1 MKGRKILTQLAAV
14 AALAVLVAAPALAAP
29 QSLATVHAGASSV
42 EWQPAVAN
50 VGLAL
55 TVSGPQG
62 FYLRQEFKP
71 GESATFSVY
80 DKAGQLRPAGSYS
93 WELTPI
99 VQLDSATAGDLQA
112 ARDAA
117 PGTAGTL
124 QKAAKLPNVP
134 KLQSGSFTVADQAI
148 VAGGETEPGTSKPAR
163 PAGNSLSA
171 KDQVIADDLI
181 VQGSECVGQDC
192 VNNENFGFDT
202 LRLKENNLR
211 IKFEDTSNSGSFPT
225 TDWQLTANDSTN
237 GGADYFSIDDITDG
251 KTPFK
256 VLGNAPTNSIYVNS
270 SGNVGLGTSS
280 PVVELH
286 IADGD
291 TPTLRLEQNNSS
303 GFAAQT
309 WDVAGN
315 ETNFFVRDTTN
326 GSKIPFKIIPGAPT
340 NSLYVNNAGNIGVGT
355 SSPSEKVHVVGSDS
369 PEILIQDTTDNSND
383 KPGLVLRSPASVN
396 GGDWRFETDN
406 AGNFQIDYGPSTG
419 AEFLITD
426 TTGSTNGAVTI
437 AGDLTVNGVFSNP
450 SSRTLKEGFEPVDT
464 RKVLTKVMGLP
475 MNTWIYKKD
484 VQHRRHMGPIAED
497 FQSTFGLGTDANGKH
512 IYPIDVQGVTMAA
525 VQGLQHELTDVVTK
539 KDQQIQDLQQ
549 RLAELEKL
557 VNQLSQKE

>member
-1 MKGRKILTQLAAV
+1 MTSRPRATPRL
-14 AALAVLVAAPALAAP
+14 APA
-29 QSLATVHAGASSV
+29 GA
-42 EWQPAVAN
+42 
-50 VGLAL
+50 
-55 TVSGPQG
+55 
-62 FYLRQEFKP
+62 
-71 GESATFSVY
+71 
-80 DKAGQLRPAGSYS
+80 
-93 WELTPI
+93 
-99 VQLDSATAGDLQA
+99 
-112 ARDAA
+112 
-117 PGTAGTL
+117 L
-124 QKAAKLPNVP
+124 QKAGKLPNVP

-202 LRLKENNLR
+202 LRLKENNTR

-355 SSPSEKVHVVGSDS
+355 AS
-369 PEILIQDTTDNSND
+369 PEREAPRREDYGQRRAILMQDTTDNSND
-383 KPGLVLRSPASVN
+383 KPGLVLAPRALGQRRRLAVSRPTTRATSRSTRCRAP
-396 GGDWRFETDN
+396 E
-406 AGNFQIDYGPSTG
+406 
-419 AEFLITD
+419 
-426 TTGSTNGAVTI
+426 
-437 AGDLTVNGVFSNP
+437 P
-450 SSRTLKEGFEPVDT
+450 SSSSPTRRATDQSEAGHALGRRPDGQRSVLQSVVADLKEGL
-464 RKVLTKVMGLP
+464 RAG
-475 MNTWIYKKD
+475 
-484 VQHRRHMGPIAED
+484 RHPQTVAGQGDGPADDYLELQEGRPGPPPHGPD
-497 FQSTFGLGTDANGKH
+497 APRTSSPPSGWAPTANWRGPHLHPRSTSR
-512 IYPIDVQGVTMAA
+512 VETMSGDPGAA
-525 VQGLQHELTDVVTK
+525 
-539 KDQQIQDLQQ
+539 
-549 RLAELEKL
+549 A
-557 VNQLSQKE
+557 